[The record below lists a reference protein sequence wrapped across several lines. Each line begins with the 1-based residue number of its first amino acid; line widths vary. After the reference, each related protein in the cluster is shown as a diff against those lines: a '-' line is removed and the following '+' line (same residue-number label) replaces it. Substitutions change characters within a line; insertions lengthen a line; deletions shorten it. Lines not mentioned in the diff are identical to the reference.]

1 MLRRLLLLVAVLSF
15 KLAVAQAQGL
25 LLPAPLPGYG
35 AARLPLS
42 LPPLPSGTVAAPL
55 AKAPIPTVAAAAAYA
70 PSAATAHPFGSVLP
84 DNRLVYYRQN
94 APVATGASL
103 AGALAGWL
111 LGVDPRVQAYQQ
123 YRQFTGRDN
132 VLPVPRQVRPDDLLR

>member
-1 MLRRLLLLVAVLSF
+1 MLGRLLLLFVVLGF
-15 KLAVAQAQGL
+15 KLAAAQAQGL
-25 LLPAPLPGYG
+25 TLPASLPGYG

-42 LPPLPSGTVAAPL
+42 LPPLPGGVVVAPPA
-55 AKAPIPTVAAAAAYA
+55 AAPIPTVWAVPYA
-70 PSAATAHPFGSVLP
+70 PPAAVARPAGPVLP
-84 DNRLVYYRQN
+84 DNRMVYYRQN

-103 AGALAGWL
+103 AGAVAGWL
-111 LGVDPRVQAYQQ
+111 LGADPRVQAYQQ

>member
-1 MLRRLLLLVAVLSF
+1 MLRRWLLLVAIISF
-15 KLAVAQAQGL
+15 KLAAAQAQGL

-35 AARLPLS
+35 ATRLPLS
-42 LPPLPSGTVAAPL
+42 LPPLPGGVVVALPATAPV
-55 AKAPIPTVAAAAAYA
+55 PTVAAAATYA
-70 PSAATAHPFGSVLP
+70 PLAAVTRSVGPVLL
-84 DNRLVYYRQN
+84 DNQLAYYRQN

-103 AGALAGWL
+103 VGAVAGWL
-111 LGVDPRVQAYQQ
+111 LGADPRVQAYQQ

>member
-1 MLRRLLLLVAVLSF
+1 MRYRSLLLIAALSF
-15 KLAVAQAQGL
+15 KLAAAQAQGL

-35 AARLPLS
+35 AERLWLS
-42 LPPLPSGTVAAPL
+42 LPLPGGVVVAPL

-70 PSAATAHPFGSVLP
+70 PFGATAHPFGAALP
-84 DNRLVYYRQN
+84 DNRLVYYRQH

-103 AGALAGWL
+103 AGAVAGWL
-111 LGVDPRVQAYQQ
+111 LGADPRVQAYQQ

-132 VLPVPRQVRPDDLLR
+132 VLPVPRQARPDDLLR

>member
-1 MLRRLLLLVAVLSF
+1 MFGRVLLFVAVLSF
-15 KLAVAQAQGL
+15 KLAAAQAQGL

-35 AARLPLS
+35 AERLRLS
-42 LPPLPSGTVAAPL
+42 VPVLPGGAVAAPV
-55 AKAPIPTVAAAAAYA
+55 AAPIPTVRAAAAYA
-70 PSAATAHPFGSVLP
+70 PLGASARQVGQVLP

-103 AGALAGWL
+103 VGAVAGWL
-111 LGVDPRVQAYQQ
+111 LGADPQVQAYQQ